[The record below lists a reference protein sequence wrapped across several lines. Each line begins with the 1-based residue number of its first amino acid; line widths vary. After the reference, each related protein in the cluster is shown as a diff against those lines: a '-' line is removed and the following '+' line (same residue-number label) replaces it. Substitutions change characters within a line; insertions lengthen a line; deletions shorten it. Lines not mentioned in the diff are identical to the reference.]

1 MLGKTAIALLAVAS
15 VGWLRQRWRWLAAV
29 VAAEATAVAEVAWAE
44 AMAAASAVVAWHSM
58 MVGSAAV
65 VVDSANFV
73 VVDFMIAISGAAA
86 SDSDSVTTMTTTLII
101 IRMDMGMGTTRIGMD
116 TATRTPPAMGTT
128 KTTAVAM

>member
-1 MLGKTAIALLAVAS
+1 M
-15 VGWLRQRWRWLAAV
+15 
-29 VAAEATAVAEVAWAE
+29 
-44 AMAAASAVVAWHSM
+44 AASAVVAWHSM
-58 MVGSAAV
+58 MVVSAAV

-73 VVDFMIAISGAAA
+73 VVDSMIAISGAAD